1 MSRMDIQN
9 RHSESSFL
17 GFILIFSITIVT
29 GMIFIPELQSSPD
42 NTFYNINDAAES
54 KITLADG
61 TLNNTET
68 LYDK

>member
-1 MSRMDIQN
+1 MNDQTIKSEN
-9 RHSESSFL
+9 RFL
-17 GFILIFSITIVT
+17 GYILIFSITIVT
-29 GMIFIPELQSSPD
+29 GMIFVPELQSSPD
-42 NTFYNINDAAES
+42 NTLYNINDAAES